1 MAIDNNIKNFT
12 ADDIEKYHK
21 GVLSAKEMHELEKAA
36 MDDPFLADALEGY
49 AIAGVNVATDIA
61 ELKERLAKK
70 TMPDGRQAET
80 AKVIPLQTSERK
92 NNFRLLKVAAM
103 LVFVAGAAFA
113 VYQFGFNKKAE
124 SIAQNEPVKA
134 TENKLTD
141 TADSNA
147 SNTTVA
153 AAEKVTTNEA
163 ADQSVATDQTSSA
176 SGSGATVKKEVAI
189 SMDDEKAINSSPAA
203 VPPVVK
209 NNETQ
214 RAIGNV
220 TEKKIL
226 GKEEAKPGSIVTAN
240 QEADAIATK
249 DKTAERLE
257 NLESQKRSVAA
268 NKKAEDQNYR
278 NQTTNIFRGRVTDQ
292 NNVGVPFA
300 NVTNLE
306 ENTGTYTDVR
316 GYFNLTYPDSILDVQ
331 VRSIGFENNN
341 VQLRNLAPTNKVV
354 LQDDRSSLSEVV
366 VSKQKPNLQAR
377 SNNNTMQLEE
387 PEPSDGW
394 GYYDNYLVNNIQLP
408 DEYKSKP
415 VMTGEVQVSFEVNK
429 NGEPVNF
436 KIIKSLCS
444 KCDKE
449 AIRLIKDGPKWIRKA
464 KNGRTTVTI
473 PF

>member
-1 MAIDNNIKNFT
+1 MATDNNIKNFT
-12 ADDIEKYHK
+12 AVDIEKYHK
-21 GVLSAKEMHELEKAA
+21 GLLSAKEMHDLEKAA

-49 AIAGVNVATDIA
+49 ALAGVNATADIA
-61 ELKERLAKK
+61 ELKERLAQKS
-70 TMPDGRQAET
+70 ET
-80 AKVIPLQTSERK
+80 AKVVPLQTTERK
-92 NNFRLLKVAAM
+92 NDYRLLKVAAM
-103 LVFVAGAAFA
+103 LLFVAGATFA

-124 SIAQNEPVKA
+124 SIAKNETVEASNDKLNDTVSSGTTSIPAPV
-134 TENKLTD
+134 TENGVKTDDTEQSLT
-141 TADSNA
+141 T
-147 SNTTVA
+147 
-153 AAEKVTTNEA
+153 EK
-163 ADQSVATDQTSSA
+163 TSSGTG
-176 SGSGATVKKEVAI
+176 GSVTIEKKDVSI
-189 SMDDEKAINSSPAA
+189 SMDDEKAVPAT
-203 VPPVVK
+203 PVVASPTIK
-209 NNETQ
+209 TNEPQ

-226 GKEEAKPGSIVTAN
+226 GKEEVKPGAVATGK
-240 QEADAIATK
+240 QEIDAIATK
-249 DKTAERLE
+249 DKAAERE
-257 NLESQKRSVAA
+257 DNFESRKRSVAA

-316 GYFNLTYPDSILDVQ
+316 GYFNLTYPDSVLNVQ

-341 VQLRNLAPTNKVV
+341 IQLRNAASTNQIV

-366 VSKQKPNLQAR
+366 ISNQKPNLQAR

-436 KIIKSLCS
+436 KIVKSLCN

-449 AIRLIKDGPKWIRKA
+449 AIRLIKEGPKWIRKA

>member
-12 ADDIEKYHK
+12 AVDIEKYHK
-21 GVLSAKEMHELEKAA
+21 GLLSAKEMHDLEKAA

-49 AIAGVNVATDIA
+49 AVAGVNASTDIT
-61 ELKERLAKK
+61 ELKERLAQK
-70 TMPDGRQAET
+70 TTT
-80 AKVIPLQTSERK
+80 AKVIPLNTTERK
-92 NNFRLLKVAAM
+92 NDFKLLKVAAM
-103 LVFVAGAAFA
+103 LIFVAGAAFA
-113 VYQFGFNKKAE
+113 VYQFGFNKKKE
-124 SIAQNEPVKA
+124 SIAQNELVKA
-134 TENKLTD
+134 TENKLTEN
-141 TADSNA
+141 ADSNT

-153 AAEKVTTNEA
+153 ATQKPIINETVEQSIV
-163 ADQSVATDQTSSA
+163 ADQASSA
-176 SGSGATVKKEVAI
+176 SGSGATVKKDVAI
-189 SMDDEKAINSSPAA
+189 SIDDEKAINSSPAA
-203 VPPVVK
+203 MPPVVK
-209 NNETQ
+209 NNEPQ
-214 RAIGNV
+214 RAIGNA

-240 QEADAIATK
+240 QEADAVASK
-249 DKTAERLE
+249 AKTAERLE

-268 NKKAEDQNYR
+268 DKKAEDQNNR
-278 NQTTNIFRGRVTDQ
+278 NQATNIFRGRVTDQ

-341 VQLRNLAPTNKVV
+341 VQLRNAAPTNQVV

-366 VSKQKPNLQAR
+366 ISKQKPNLQAR
-377 SNNNTMQLEE
+377 SNNNSMQLEE

-415 VMTGEVQVSFEVNK
+415 VMTGEVRVSFEVNK

-436 KIIKSLCS
+436 KIIKSLCN

-449 AIRLIKDGPKWIRKA
+449 AIRLIKEGPKWIRKA

>member
-1 MAIDNNIKNFT
+1 MATDNNINNFT
-12 ADDIEKYHK
+12 AADIEKYHK
-21 GVLSAKEMHELEKAA
+21 GLLSAKEMHELEKAA

-49 AIAGVNVATDIA
+49 AVAGVNVAADIA
-61 ELKERLAKK
+61 ELKGRLAQK
-70 TMPDGRQAET
+70 TAS
-80 AKVIPLQTSERK
+80 AKVIPLQTTERK

-103 LVFVAGAAFA
+103 LLFVAGATFA

-124 SIAQNEPVKA
+124 SIAQNEPAKA

-141 TADSNA
+141 AADSNTA
-147 SNTTVA
+147 NKPVSVTEKGTTSETV
-153 AAEKVTTNEA
+153 EQPLT
-163 ADQSVATDQTSSA
+163 TDQTSNT
-176 SGSGATVKKEVAI
+176 SGSGAVEKKEVSI
-189 SMDDEKAINSSPAA
+189 SMDDEKA
-203 VPPVVK
+203 VPPAPVVATPTIK
-209 NNETQ
+209 NNEPQ

-226 GKEEAKPGSIVTAN
+226 GKEEVKPGSEAGKQEIDVVT
-240 QEADAIATK
+240 TK
-249 DKTAERLE
+249 DKAAEKE
-257 NLESQKRSVAA
+257 DNFESRKRAVAA
-268 NKKAEDQNYR
+268 TKKIDDQNYR

-316 GYFNLTYPDSILDVQ
+316 GYFNLSYPDSIVDVQ

-341 VQLRNLAPTNKVV
+341 IQLRNAAPTNQVV
-354 LQDDRSSLSEVV
+354 LQDDRSRMSEVV
-366 VSKQKPNLQAR
+366 ISQQKPNLQAR
-377 SNNNTMQLEE
+377 SNNNSMQLEE

-394 GYYDNYLVNNIQLP
+394 AYYDNYLVNNIQLP
-408 DEYKSKP
+408 DDYKSKS
-415 VMTGEVQVSFEVNK
+415 VKTGEVQVSFEVNK

-436 KIIKSLCS
+436 KIVKSLCS

-449 AIRLIKDGPKWIRKA
+449 AIRLIKEGPKWIRKA
-464 KNGRTTVTI
+464 KNSRTTVTI

>member
-1 MAIDNNIKNFT
+1 MATDNNIKNFT
-12 ADDIEKYHK
+12 AADIEKYHK
-21 GVLSAKEMHELEKAA
+21 GLLSAKEMHYLEKAA
-36 MDDPFLADALEGY
+36 MDDPFLADAIEGY
-49 AIAGVNVATDIA
+49 AVAGVNNAADIA

-70 TMPDGRQAET
+70 TET
-80 AKVIPLQTSERK
+80 AKVIPLHTTERK

-124 SIAQNEPVKA
+124 SIAQNESIKT
-134 TENKLTD
+134 TEKKLTD
-141 TADSNA
+141 TAS
-147 SNTTVA
+147 S
-153 AAEKVTTNEA
+153 VTTNIPAPVIENGLKTDDA
-163 ADQSVATDQTSSA
+163 EQSLTTEKTSSS
-176 SGSGATVKKEVAI
+176 SGSGAVVKKDVAI
-189 SMDDEKAINSSPAA
+189 SMDDDKAISASPTAA
-203 VPPVVK
+203 PPIIK
-209 NNETQ
+209 NNEPQ
-214 RAIGNV
+214 RAVGNV

-226 GKEEAKPGSIVTAN
+226 GKEEVKPGSIVTAN
-240 QEADAIATK
+240 QEADAITTK

-292 NNVGVPFA
+292 NNVGIPFA

-341 VQLRNLAPTNKVV
+341 VQLRNVAPTNKVV

-366 VSKQKPNLQAR
+366 ISKQKPNLQAR
-377 SNNNTMQLEE
+377 SNNKTMQLEE

-408 DEYKSKP
+408 AEYKSKP
-415 VMTGEVQVSFEVNK
+415 DMTGEVQVSFEVNK

-436 KIIKSLCS
+436 KIIKSLCN

-449 AIRLIKDGPKWIRKA
+449 AIRLIKEGPKWIRKA

>member
-1 MAIDNNIKNFT
+1 MATDNNIKNFT
-12 ADDIEKYHK
+12 AADIEKYHN
-21 GVLSAKEMHELEKAA
+21 GLLSAKEMHDLEKAA

-49 AIAGVNVATDIA
+49 AFAGVNVAADLE

-70 TMPDGRQAET
+70 TET
-80 AKVIPLQTSERK
+80 AKVIPLSTTERK
-92 NNFRLLKVAAM
+92 NNFSLLKVAAM

-113 VYQFGFNKKAE
+113 VYQFGFNKKVD

-134 TENKLTD
+134 TENKITD
-141 TADSNA
+141 TADFNTSNNSVTA
-147 SNTTVA
+147 T
-153 AAEKVTTNEA
+153 EKATTNEA
-163 ADQSVATDQTSSA
+163 AEQSVTPEQVSTA
-176 SGSGATVKKEVAI
+176 SGSGAATKKDVSI
-189 SMDDEKAINSSPAA
+189 SMDDVKALPSSP
-203 VPPVVK
+203 VVATPTIK
-209 NNETQ
+209 NNEPS
-214 RAIGNV
+214 RSIGNV

-226 GKEEAKPGSIVTAN
+226 GKEEAKPGSVVAGK
-240 QEADAIATK
+240 QEIDAIASK
-249 DKTAERLE
+249 DKAAEREE
-257 NLESQKRSVAA
+257 NVESRNRAVAA
-268 NKKAEDQNYR
+268 SKKAEDQNYR
-278 NQTTNIFRGRVTDQ
+278 NQATNIFRGRVTDQ

-306 ENTGTYTDVR
+306 ENAGTYTDVK
-316 GYFNLTYPDSILDVQ
+316 GYFNLTYPDSVLNVQ

-341 VQLRNLAPTNKVV
+341 VQLRNEALNNQVV

-366 VSKQKPNLQAR
+366 ITKQKPNLQAR
-377 SNNNTMQLEE
+377 SNNNSMQLEE

-408 DEYKSKP
+408 AEYKSKP
-415 VMTGEVQVSFEVNK
+415 GMSGEVQVSFEVNK

-436 KIIKSLCS
+436 KIVKSLCS

-449 AIRLIKDGPKWIRKA
+449 AIRLIKEGPKWIHKA